1 MLLVLALVWGA
12 FLVWWLHSRAQ
23 GTFGDSVG
31 TFRRHLRVLESAAP
45 STVRAANQLRGPG
58 MVPAYRPRVG
68 ASGVPAARRQGTDL
82 RRRQTLRRRRDVL
95 FVLGIAVI
103 ATLVMAAATRS
114 QTIIYLQL
122 LTDGA
127 LVAYVALLVRLR
139 NLSAE
144 RELKLSYLPSARSP
158 RGSGGYADAP
168 RRSEVPAYAAVA
180 RSRGA
185 GYGDLALR
193 RTAN

>member
-31 TFRRHLRVLESAAP
+31 TFRRHLRVLESTAP

-58 MVPAYRPRVG
+58 LATTYRPRVG
-68 ASGVPAARRQGTDL
+68 TAGVTAARRQGTDL

-114 QTIIYLQL
+114 QSIIYLQL
-122 LTDGA
+122 LADGA

-158 RGSGGYADAP
+158 RSARGYVDAG
-168 RRSEVPAYAAVA
+168 RRQDVPAYATAA
-180 RSRGA
+180 RSRG
-185 GYGDLALR
+185 GSYGDLALR